1 MVQSVLPWILLAA
14 TLFRAGSTEPVAPE
28 SVLPAPGVSDPV
40 FAYLVGL
47 IDADIHGTVDE
58 RVLAGAVRRAGT
70 SSHLPYRE
78 LETLSRMPIEGF
90 QKSTVTATFDSPLRL
105 PIPYSILGYHP
116 GSVRGTREVILR
128 EYDLGSFS
136 FHVGNRPDRELIRL
150 TDVRLFGLLEGEMR
164 IDIHGWID
172 RLFGGRLDDTRITG
186 LVLFGYHGERWGMA
200 VGYNREWKGRS
211 GVLSLLENK
220 IRFPNPKEMST
231 AAWRLRRVLESY
243 EPSLRPDSLQAN
255 GGW

>member
-1 MVQSVLPWILLAA
+1 MTPSVLTWILLAA
-14 TLFRAGSTEPVAPE
+14 ILFRPGSTEPVAPE
-28 SVLPAPGVSDPV
+28 SVLPAPGVTDPV

-47 IDADIHGTVDE
+47 IDADLHGTVDE
-58 RVLAGAVRRAGT
+58 EILQGAVERAGT
-70 SSHLPYRE
+70 ESNLPYRE
-78 LETLSRMPIEGF
+78 LETLSRTPIDGF
-90 QKSTVTATFDSPLRL
+90 QKSTVEAIFDAPLRL

-116 GSVRGTREVILR
+116 GSVRGSREVLFR

-136 FHVGNRPDRELIRL
+136 FHVGKSPDEKLVRL
-150 TDVRLFGLLEGEMR
+150 TNVRLFGLLEGEMR

-172 RLFGGRLDDTRITG
+172 RLLGGRLDDTRITG
-186 LVLFGYHGERWGMA
+186 LVLFGHKGERWGMA
-200 VGYNREWKGRS
+200 IGYNREWKGRS
-211 GVLSLLENK
+211 GVLSLRENK
-220 IRFPNPKEMST
+220 ITFPNPEDMST